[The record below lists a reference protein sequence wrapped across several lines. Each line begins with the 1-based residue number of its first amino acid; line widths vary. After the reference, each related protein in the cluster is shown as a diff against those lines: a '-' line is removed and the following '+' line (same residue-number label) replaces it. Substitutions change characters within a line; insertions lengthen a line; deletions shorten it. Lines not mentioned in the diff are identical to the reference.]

1 MFSRLHR
8 AFWRY
13 CELVGRCEADERPAD
28 EPADGVTAGLPDP
41 TDAYIADGI
50 RELERFIARRGR
62 RRPQRR

>member
-1 MFSRLHR
+1 MISRLHR

-13 CELVGRCEADERPAD
+13 CELVGQCEADGRPAD
-28 EPADGVTAGLPDP
+28 EAADGQPDP

>member
-1 MFSRLHR
+1 MIFRLHR

-13 CELVGRCEADERPAD
+13 CELVGRCEADELPAD
-28 EPADGVTAGLPDP
+28 EATGAQPDP

-50 RELERFIARRGR
+50 RELERFVARRGR

>member
-1 MFSRLHR
+1 MISRLHR

-13 CELVGRCEADERPAD
+13 CELVGQCEADGQPVD
-28 EPADGVTAGLPDP
+28 EAADGQPDP

>member
-1 MFSRLHR
+1 MISRLHR

-13 CELVGRCEADERPAD
+13 CELVGRCEADERPAG
-28 EPADGVTAGLPDP
+28 EATDGQPDP

-50 RELERFIARRGR
+50 TELERFAARRGR